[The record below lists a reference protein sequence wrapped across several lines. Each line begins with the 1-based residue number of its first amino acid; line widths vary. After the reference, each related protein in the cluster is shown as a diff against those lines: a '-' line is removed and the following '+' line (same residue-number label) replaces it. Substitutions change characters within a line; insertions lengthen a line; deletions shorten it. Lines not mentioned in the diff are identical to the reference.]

1 MFKPNYLYSDQ
12 ADYRCF
18 IAYEGKKVVGRVVGI
33 LQKVSNEK
41 WNQKRVRF
49 NRFDCIESQEVA
61 DKLLDAVENWAKE
74 LGMDEIV
81 GPLGFSDM
89 EREGLL
95 IEGFDYLSTFEE
107 QYNYSYYQK
116 LIANHGYEKE
126 VDWVERR
133 LFLKK
138 EEDDRLERLSNVIM
152 RRNKLHFAEAKNTK
166 VFLEKYGDAFFEL
179 CEKTYEKLYMTVPFS
194 KRIKEN
200 LIKSFKLIIDLRF
213 VAMILDENDKPV
225 CFGLVFPSIGKAIQK
240 SGGRMTPLTS
250 IKLLIAIKHP
260 KVLDL
265 ALIGVDEKYVNRGV
279 PAVLIHKTQEYLRQD
294 GIEYCETNLNL
305 ETNQSIINMW
315 KNFDDIQ
322 HKRRRSYIKKI

>member
-1 MFKPNYLYSDQ
+1 
-12 ADYRCF
+12 
-18 IAYEGKKVVGRVVGI
+18 
-33 LQKVSNEK
+33 
-41 WNQKRVRF
+41 
-49 NRFDCIESQEVA
+49 
-61 DKLLDAVENWAKE
+61 
-74 LGMDEIV
+74 
-81 GPLGFSDM
+81 
-89 EREGLL
+89 
-95 IEGFDYLSTFEE
+95 
-107 QYNYSYYQK
+107 
-116 LIANHGYEKE
+116 
-126 VDWVERR
+126 
-133 LFLKK
+133 
-138 EEDDRLERLSNVIM
+138 
-152 RRNKLHFAEAKNTK
+152 
-166 VFLEKYGDAFFEL
+166 
-179 CEKTYEKLYMTVPFS
+179 MTVPFS

-240 SGGRMTPLTS
+240 SGGRMTPLTL